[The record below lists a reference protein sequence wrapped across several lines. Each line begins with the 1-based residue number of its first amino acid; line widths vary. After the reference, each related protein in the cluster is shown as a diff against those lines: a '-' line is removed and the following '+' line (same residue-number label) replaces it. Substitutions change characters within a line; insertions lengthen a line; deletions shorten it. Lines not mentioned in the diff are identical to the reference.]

1 MSRPS
6 PTPDRRPPAPIHVLP
21 RDVAERIAA
30 GEVIDRPAAA
40 VKELVEN
47 ALDAGAGRIRVEV
60 RGGGLELLRVADDG
74 HGIPAGEIELAFA
87 RHATSKIG
95 ALDDLQRLTTLGF
108 RGEALPSIAV
118 IAEVSLTSAVVGA
131 PAGAGITLRYGDVL
145 ERGARARTPGTTV
158 TVRDLFGNVP
168 ARRAFLR
175 TQQVESARIGE
186 LVRRYAL
193 GRPEVGFTLTFD
205 GRLAFRSEGDG
216 DLRRVLAALYGPG
229 AIESLAPLAT
239 ELPHGGRVDGLIGTG
254 GPWYAGRGHVGLFVN
269 GRWVRAG
276 TVPAAVEAAYR
287 PFAPAGRHPLA
298 VLFLDVPP
306 EHVDANVHPAKLEV
320 RLAGEAAVADTIREA
335 VAVAFGRT
343 PAGAGASLSLQYR
356 LPLAR
361 RRVADQ
367 PASGYDETASD
378 DGLRALRYLTTTGE
392 GLIVAEGVGG
402 LYLVDQHRAH
412 ERVLFEALA
421 AGGEARPQA
430 LLEPALLHPTD
441 AEVSRLTARAQE
453 LESLGFSLEEFGAG
467 ALVARAV
474 PGELRALGSEALVA
488 LLQSA
493 MADAADWREQLLA
506 TAACR
511 AAVKKGQP
519 LDHDAAR
526 VLLTRLGAARSPAV
540 CPHGS
545 PVVIRLADGLLSRLF
560 RW

>member
-6 PTPDRRPPAPIHVLP
+6 PSPIRVLP
-21 RDVAERIAA
+21 REVAERIAA
-30 GEVIDRPAAA
+30 GEVIDRPAAT

-47 ALDAGAGRIRVEV
+47 ALDAGARRIGVEV

-74 HGIPAGEIELAFA
+74 HGIPAEEIPLAFT
-87 RHATSKIG
+87 RHATSKID
-95 ALDDLQRLTTLGF
+95 AFDDLRRLTTLGF
-108 RGEALPSIAV
+108 RGEALPSIA
-118 IAEVSLTSAVVGA
+118 ALSEVSLTSAVAGA
-131 PAGAGITLRYGDVL
+131 PAGAGTTVRFGDVL

-168 ARRAFLR
+168 ARRGFLR
-175 TQQVESARIGE
+175 AQKIESARIGD

-229 AIESLAPLAT
+229 AVESLAPLDAD
-239 ELPHGGRVDGLIGTG
+239 LAHGGRLHGLIGTG
-254 GPWYAGRGHVGLFVN
+254 GPWYAGRGHVCLFVN

-276 TVPAAVEAAYR
+276 AVPAAVEAAYR

-298 VLFLDVPP
+298 ALFLEVPP
-306 EHVDANVHPAKLEV
+306 EQVDANVHPAKLEV
-320 RLAGEAAVADTIREA
+320 RLAGEATVAEVIREA
-335 VAVAFGRT
+335 VAAAFGRI
-343 PAGAGASLSLQYR
+343 PAGAGASLALQYR

-361 RRVADQ
+361 RRIGDRSAG
-367 PASGYDETASD
+367 SYG
-378 DGLRALRYLTTTGE
+378 DGQGAAEAESLGALRYLAAARE
-392 GLIVAEGVGG
+392 GMIVAEGAGG
-402 LYLVDQHRAH
+402 LYLVDKHRAH

-421 AGGEARPQA
+421 AGGGARPQA
-430 LLEPALLHPTD
+430 LLEPALLHPGEQE
-441 AEVSRLTARAQE
+441 AGRLAARTVE
-453 LESLGFSLEEFGAG
+453 LAALGFALEEFGAG

-474 PGELRALGSEALVA
+474 PGELRGLGADALVA

-493 MADAADWREQLLA
+493 LADAADWREQLLA
-506 TAACR
+506 TAACH
-511 AAVKKGQP
+511 AAVKKGHA
-519 LDHDAAR
+519 LDPDAAR
-526 VLLTRLGAARSPAV
+526 TLLTRLGACRSPAV

-545 PVVIRLADGLLSRLF
+545 PVVVRLADGLLARLF